1 MNFYSNLTS
10 SGVIFF
16 WIGVFLIVLL
26 ILLIVILFIKNKK
39 LASLLNDKE
48 EKNLLHE
55 EEKVEEDTNV
65 VPLVSESKDIP
76 VVDKEEKKEIKIEE
90 ETKQDKLSDTG
101 IYQKNVLREL
111 SRKMPTSPLGIK
123 KDNYVVEDVDLDM
136 SKSNDFI
143 SPLEEIEDS
152 YEVNNDMK
160 EFSDIVSKMEEE
172 AKPSNIELTDYE
184 RKQEEEAIIS
194 YDELQKVKDRIYN
207 ITEDEETDEFIDELK
222 NLRMD
227 L

>member
-222 NLRMD
+222 KLRMD